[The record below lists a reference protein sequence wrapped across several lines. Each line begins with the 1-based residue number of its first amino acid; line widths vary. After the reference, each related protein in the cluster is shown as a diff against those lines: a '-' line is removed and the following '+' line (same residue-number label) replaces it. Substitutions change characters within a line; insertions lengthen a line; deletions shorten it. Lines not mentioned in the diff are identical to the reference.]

1 MLSHRAL
8 LQLSRRK
15 LERESSTREPRL
27 LRLLMCASMADMIC
41 SESAVASQPT
51 GEHEVSRKATQEEPR
66 HDSQSRATA
75 HQSTLRTR
83 KSVASL
89 QSGRIHPHPNKYPPA
104 FSRPKASVYDLAAFR
119 RSLEVRT
126 QQTDGS
132 SMEFDSSSGDSEPI
146 CNDDDDASNYSS
158 EDDKE
163 PQPRHDHIKHIRGA
177 RNVLAS

>member
-15 LERESSTREPRL
+15 LERESSAREPRL

-41 SESAVASQPT
+41 SESVVASQST
-51 GEHEVSRKATQEEPR
+51 GEHEVSRSATPEEAR
-66 HDSQSRATA
+66 HDWQSRVPA

-119 RSLEVRT
+119 RSLDVRT
-126 QQTDGS
+126 QRTDGS
-132 SMEFDSSSGDSEPI
+132 SMESDSSSVDSDPT
-146 CNDDDDASNYSS
+146 CSDNDDASNYSS
-158 EDDKE
+158 EDDTE
-163 PQPRHDHIKHIRGA
+163 PQPRHDHIKHTRRG
-177 RNVLAS
+177 RNILAS

>member
-15 LERESSTREPRL
+15 LERESSAREPRL

-41 SESAVASQPT
+41 SESVVASQST
-51 GEHEVSRKATQEEPR
+51 GEHEVSRNAAQEEPR
-66 HDSQSRATA
+66 PDWQSRVTA

-89 QSGRIHPHPNKYPPA
+89 QSGRIHPRPNRYPPA

-119 RSLEVRT
+119 RSLEVST
-126 QQTDGS
+126 HQTDGS
-132 SMEFDSSSGDSEPI
+132 SLESDSSSVDSDPL
-146 CNDDDDASNYSS
+146 CSDNDDASNYSR
-158 EDDKE
+158 EDDNE
-163 PQPRHDHIKHIRGA
+163 PQPRHDHIKYTRRT
-177 RNVLAS
+177 RNMSAS